1 MNRAACG
8 AAMGVTLSSEDDLP
22 PRDRWAR
29 LRFAIIGPLLAAPP
43 AAGDLHEALTVLA
56 AKTWRHP
63 FTGLDVRF
71 GVSTIERWLYAAKR
85 AADPV
90 RALRNQV
97 RRDIGRFP
105 SLSAEAVAA
114 LTTQYGNHPGWTA
127 QLHHDNLRVTLAAV
141 GIQCPSYPSVRRY
154 LKAAGL
160 LRRRPP
166 KRSTDGAITARDRLE
181 QREVRSY
188 EVEHVLQLLHLD
200 FHHGSRKVLTRSG
213 AYVKPL
219 LVGFIDDRSRF
230 LCHAQW
236 YTNEGS
242 RELVHGLCQALQKV
256 GLPRSLMTDNG
267 SAMISGEFTAG
278 LHHLGIL
285 HLPTL
290 PYSPHVNGK
299 QEHLWGRVEGRLLAM
314 LEGEESLTLEQLNLA
329 TQAWITQE
337 YHRTVHSELGETP
350 MQRFLAGPSV
360 ARDCP
365 GSDALRDAFRI
376 EVKRKQRRS
385 DGTVSLDGQRFEIPS
400 RYRGL
405 EHIHLRY
412 ARWDF
417 SRVDLIDART
427 GQILCPVRPLDK
439 AANADAL
446 RRRLDPTSVSE
457 QSAMPA
463 TGIAPLL
470 KQMMADYAAT
480 GLPPAYLPTAEKD
493 DAV

>member
-1 MNRAACG
+1 MSG
-8 AAMGVTLSSEDDLP
+8 ADRGLVVGAMLSTDDDLP
-22 PRDRWAR
+22 QRDRWAR

-43 AAGDLHEALTVLA
+43 AAGELHEALTVLA
-56 AKTWRHP
+56 AKIWRHP

-127 QLHHDNLRVTLAAV
+127 QLHHDNLRVTLPPPA
-141 GIQCPSYPSVRRY
+141 SRVRRIRASDATS
-154 LKAAGL
+154 KPQGL

-166 KRSTDGAITARDRLE
+166 KRSTDGAIAARERLE

-314 LEGEESLTLEQLNLA
+314 LEGEANLTLEQLNLA

-337 YHRTVHSELGETP
+337 YHRTVHSELGK
-350 MQRFLAGPSV
+350 RRWS
-360 ARDCP
+360 
-365 GSDALRDAFRI
+365 GSLPDRA
-376 EVKRKQRRS
+376 S
-385 DGTVSLDGQRFEIPS
+385 
-400 RYRGL
+400 
-405 EHIHLRY
+405 
-412 ARWDF
+412 
-417 SRVDLIDART
+417 
-427 GQILCPVRPLDK
+427 
-439 AANADAL
+439 
-446 RRRLDPTSVSE
+446 
-457 QSAMPA
+457 PA
-463 TGIAPLL
+463 TAP
-470 KQMMADYAAT
+470 AAT
-480 GLPPAYLPTAEKD
+480 PYAMRSASRSSASSAVPT
-493 DAV
+493 VR

>member
-1 MNRAACG
+1 MNGAGCG
-8 AAMGVTLSSEDDLP
+8 VAMGATLSSEDDLP

-43 AAGDLHEALTVLA
+43 AAGELHEALTVLA

-114 LTTQYGNHPGWTA
+114 LTTQYQHHPGWTA
-127 QLHHDNLRVTLAAV
+127 QLHHDNLRVTTRAA
-141 GIQCPSYPSVRRY
+141 GLLCPSYPSVRRY
-154 LKAAGL
+154 LKAQGL
-160 LRRRPP
+160 VRRRPL
-166 KRSTDGAITARDRLE
+166 KRSGDGAIAARDRLE

-299 QEHLWGRVEGRLLAM
+299 QEHLWGRIEGRLLAM
-314 LEGEESLTLEQLNLA
+314 LEGEASLTLEQLNLA

-350 MQRFLAGPSV
+350 MQRFLAGHSV

-365 GSDALRDAFRI
+365 GSDALREAFRI

-427 GQILCPVRPLDK
+427 GQILCPIRPLDK

-446 RRRLDPTSVSE
+446 RRRLDPTKTPE
-457 QSAMPA
+457 PSAMPA
-463 TGIAPLL
+463 AGIPPLL
-470 KQMMADYAAT
+470 KQMIADYAAT
-480 GLPPAYLPTAEKD
+480 GLPPAYLPTFEKD
-493 DAV
+493 DVV

>member
-1 MNRAACG
+1 M
-8 AAMGVTLSSEDDLP
+8 LSTDDDLP
-22 PRDRWAR
+22 QRDRWAR

-43 AAGDLHEALTVLA
+43 AAGELHDALTVLA
-56 AKTWRHP
+56 AKIWRHP
-63 FTGLDVRF
+63 FTGLEVRF

-105 SLSAEAVAA
+105 SLSVEAVAA

-127 QLHHDNLRVTLAAV
+127 QLHHDNLRVTLRAA
-141 GIQCPSYPSVRRY
+141 GLPSPSYPSVRRY
-154 LKAAGL
+154 LKAQGL
-160 LRRRPP
+160 VRRRPP
-166 KRSTDGAITARDRLE
+166 KRSSDGAIAARDRLE

-236 YTNEGS
+236 YTNESS

-337 YHRTVHSELGETP
+337 YHRTVHSELRETP

-427 GQILCPVRPLDK
+427 GQILCPIRPLDK

>member
-1 MNRAACG
+1 
-8 AAMGVTLSSEDDLP
+8 LSSEDDLP
-22 PRDRWAR
+22 TRDRWAR

-43 AAGDLHEALTVLA
+43 AAGELHDALNALA

-63 FTGLDVRF
+63 FTGLDIRF
-71 GVSTIERWLYAAKR
+71 AVSTIERWLYAARK

-114 LTTQYGNHPGWTA
+114 LSAQYRAHPGWTA
-127 QLHHDNLRVTLAAV
+127 QLHHDNLRVTLSAAHLK
-141 GIQCPSYPSVRRY
+141 CPSYPSIRRY
-154 LKAAGL
+154 LKAEGL

-166 KRSTDGAITARDRLE
+166 KRNTDGAVAAREHLE

-213 AYVKPL
+213 SYVKPL

-230 LCHAQW
+230 LAHAQW
-236 YTNEGS
+236 YTNE
-242 RELVHGLCQALQKV
+242 RTQELVHGLCQALQKV

-299 QEHLWGRVEGRLLAM
+299 QENLWGRIEGRLLAM
-314 LEGEESLTLEQLNLA
+314 LEGEANLTLEQLNLA

-337 YHRTVHSELGETP
+337 YHRTVHSELGQTP
-350 MQRFLAGPSV
+350 MQRFLAGPNV
-360 ARDCP
+360 GRECP
-365 GSDALRDAFRI
+365 GSDALRAAFRI

-385 DGTVSLDGQRFEIPS
+385 DGTVSLEGQRFEIPS
-400 RYRGL
+400 RYRRL
-405 EHIHLRY
+405 DQVHLRY

-417 SRVDLIDART
+417 SRVDLIDGRT
-427 GQILCPVRPLDK
+427 GQILTPIRPLDK

-446 RRRLDPTSVSE
+446 RRRVDPGTSDT
-457 QSAMPA
+457 SAMPA

-470 KQMMADYAAT
+470 KQMIADYAAT
-480 GLPPAYLPTAEKD
+480 GLPPAYVPTLEKD
-493 DAV
+493 DPV

>member
-1 MNRAACG
+1 
-8 AAMGVTLSSEDDLP
+8 
-22 PRDRWAR
+22 
-29 LRFAIIGPLLAAPP
+29 
-43 AAGDLHEALTVLA
+43 LTVLA

-71 GVSTIERWLYAAKR
+71 GVSTIERWMYAAKR

-127 QLHHDNLRVTLAAV
+127 QLHHDNLRVTLRAA
-141 GIQCPSYPSVRRY
+141 GLSCPSYPSVRRY
-154 LKAAGL
+154 LKAQGL
-160 LRRRPP
+160 VRRRPP
-166 KRSTDGAITARDRLE
+166 KRSSDGAIAARDRLE

-236 YTNEGS
+236 YTHEGS

-285 HLPTL
+285 HIPTL
-290 PYSPHVNGK
+290 PYSPHVYVTAPYMFSPIA
-299 QEHLWGRVEGRLLAM
+299 E
-314 LEGEESLTLEQLNLA
+314 
-329 TQAWITQE
+329 
-337 YHRTVHSELGETP
+337 P
-350 MQRFLAGPSV
+350 
-360 ARDCP
+360 RD
-365 GSDALRDAFRI
+365 L
-376 EVKRKQRRS
+376 
-385 DGTVSLDGQRFEIPS
+385 
-400 RYRGL
+400 
-405 EHIHLRY
+405 
-412 ARWDF
+412 
-417 SRVDLIDART
+417 
-427 GQILCPVRPLDK
+427 
-439 AANADAL
+439 
-446 RRRLDPTSVSE
+446 
-457 QSAMPA
+457 
-463 TGIAPLL
+463 
-470 KQMMADYAAT
+470 
-480 GLPPAYLPTAEKD
+480 
-493 DAV
+493 

>member
-1 MNRAACG
+1 M
-8 AAMGVTLSSEDDLP
+8 LSSEDDLP
-22 PRDRWAR
+22 TRDRWAR

-43 AAGDLHEALTVLA
+43 AAGELHDALNALA

-63 FTGLDVRF
+63 FTGLDIRF
-71 GVSTIERWLYAAKR
+71 AVSTIERWLYAARK

-114 LTTQYGNHPGWTA
+114 LSAQYRAHPGWTA
-127 QLHHDNLRVTLAAV
+127 QLHHDNLRVTLSAAHLK
-141 GIQCPSYPSVRRY
+141 CPSYPSIRRY
-154 LKAAGL
+154 LKAEGL

-166 KRSTDGAITARDRLE
+166 KRNTDGAVAAREHLE

-213 AYVKPL
+213 SYVKPL

-230 LCHAQW
+230 LAHAQW
-236 YTNEGS
+236 YTNE
-242 RELVHGLCQALQKV
+242 RTQELVHGLCQALQKV

-299 QEHLWGRVEGRLLAM
+299 QENLWGRIEGRLLAM
-314 LEGEESLTLEQLNLA
+314 LEGEANLTLEQLNLA

-337 YHRTVHSELGETP
+337 YHRTVHSELGQTP
-350 MQRFLAGPSV
+350 MQRFLAGPNV
-360 ARDCP
+360 GRECP
-365 GSDALRDAFRI
+365 GSDALRAAFRI

-385 DGTVSLDGQRFEIPS
+385 DGTVSLEGQRFEIPS
-400 RYRGL
+400 RYRRL
-405 EHIHLRY
+405 DQVHLRY

-427 GQILCPVRPLDK
+427 GQILTPIRPLDK

-446 RRRLDPTSVSE
+446 RRRVDPGTSDT
-457 QSAMPA
+457 SAMPA

-470 KQMMADYAAT
+470 KQMIADYAAT
-480 GLPPAYLPTAEKD
+480 GLPPAYVPTLEKD
-493 DAV
+493 DPV